1 MHMKNLGYMLLVAL
15 LLCCTCV
22 QCSEKEHQ
30 TPPALSEGDDPGGDG
45 GEENPEG
52 LPGYPKGLTVDEF
65 TQELANGSKCL
76 GFYAIV
82 DFKANPNLRF
92 RPQFSAA
99 KKPTAYFSAFAESGD
114 GTPYL
119 AVNGGFFGGTT
130 SVSLLI
136 DRGVVRS
143 LAVQEDWIWSTN
155 PYTHFFPVRAAL
167 GQLRDGSFEAAW
179 VYCVADDDNCPYA
192 FPSALGNNEKTMTF
206 MPAPPTSHTAGG
218 RRWQPYNAIG
228 GGPMLVH
235 GGRNVAEENY
245 WKEIFDCGGLQ
256 GLARHPR
263 TAIGAT
269 EDGKLV
275 IVVCDGQQA
284 GQRRYDTARTGRQND
299 LAGMCRSD
307 QSRRRRLLDLRG
319 PGGTGAQHAQRHA
332 RYDCAGRRATGAKRS
347 HGGNNRRAV
356 TRNPI
361 LYGRQA
367 FCRPFLWCAFIHF
380 CPKFVKKRIN

>member
-218 RRWQPYNAIG
+218 RRWSCTRACP
-228 GGPMLVH
+228 
-235 GGRNVAEENY
+235 GR
-245 WKEIFDCGGLQ
+245 GRTSP
-256 GLARHPR
+256 ARSCL
-263 TAIGAT
+263 G
-269 EDGKLV
+269 
-275 IVVCDGQQA
+275 C
-284 GQRRYDTARTGRQND
+284 
-299 LAGMCRSD
+299 
-307 QSRRRRLLDLRG
+307 
-319 PGGTGAQHAQRHA
+319 
-332 RYDCAGRRATGAKRS
+332 
-347 HGGNNRRAV
+347 
-356 TRNPI
+356 
-361 LYGRQA
+361 
-367 FCRPFLWCAFIHF
+367 
-380 CPKFVKKRIN
+380 

>member
-206 MPAPPTSHTAGG
+206 MPAPPTSHTAGCWSTGAGTWPRRTTGKRFSTAEVCRGLRGIPG
-218 RRWQPYNAIG
+218 RPSA
-228 GGPMLVH
+228 
-235 GGRNVAEENY
+235 
-245 WKEIFDCGGLQ
+245 
-256 GLARHPR
+256 PR
-263 TAIGAT
+263 
-269 EDGKLV
+269 
-275 IVVCDGQQA
+275 
-284 GQRRYDTARTGRQND
+284 RTGNWSSWSATD
-299 LAGMCRSD
+299 ATS
-307 QSRRRRLLDLRG
+307 
-319 PGGTGAQHAQRHA
+319 GAAP
-332 RYDCAGRRATGAKRS
+332 
-347 HGGNNRRAV
+347 V
-356 TRNPI
+356 
-361 LYGRQA
+361 
-367 FCRPFLWCAFIHF
+367 
-380 CPKFVKKRIN
+380 

>member
-82 DFKANPNLRF
+82 DFKANPDLRF

-206 MPAPPTSHTAGG
+206 MPAPPTSHTA
-218 RRWQPYNAIG
+218 
-228 GGPMLVH
+228 
-235 GGRNVAEENY
+235 EENY

-275 IVVCDGQQA
+275 IVVCDGRNKR
-284 GQRRYDTARTGRQND
+284 GS
-299 LAGMCRSD
+299 AGMTLPELADKMISLGCVEAINLDGGGSSTFVGREGRVLNMPSDTPGTTAQDVALRERSVPTAVIIAE
-307 QSRRRRLLDLRG
+307 QGRETQYFT
-319 PGGTGAQHAQRHA
+319 GGRHSAARFCGAHSFTFA
-332 RYDCAGRRATGAKRS
+332 RNLS
-347 HGGNNRRAV
+347 
-356 TRNPI
+356 
-361 LYGRQA
+361 
-367 FCRPFLWCAFIHF
+367 
-380 CPKFVKKRIN
+380 KKGLINIF

>member
-143 LAVQEDWIWSTN
+143 LAVQED
-155 PYTHFFPVRAAL
+155 
-167 GQLRDGSFEAAW
+167 
-179 VYCVADDDNCPYA
+179 
-192 FPSALGNNEKTMTF
+192 
-206 MPAPPTSHTAGG
+206 
-218 RRWQPYNAIG
+218 
-228 GGPMLVH
+228 
-235 GGRNVAEENY
+235 
-245 WKEIFDCGGLQ
+245 
-256 GLARHPR
+256 
-263 TAIGAT
+263 
-269 EDGKLV
+269 
-275 IVVCDGQQA
+275 
-284 GQRRYDTARTGRQND
+284 
-299 LAGMCRSD
+299 
-307 QSRRRRLLDLRG
+307 
-319 PGGTGAQHAQRHA
+319 
-332 RYDCAGRRATGAKRS
+332 
-347 HGGNNRRAV
+347 
-356 TRNPI
+356 
-361 LYGRQA
+361 
-367 FCRPFLWCAFIHF
+367 
-380 CPKFVKKRIN
+380 

>member
-82 DFKANPNLRF
+82 DFKANPDLRF

-206 MPAPPTSHTAGG
+206 MPAPPTSHTAGPRGPERG
-218 RRWQPYNAIG
+218 RGELLERDFRLRRSAGACAASPDG
-228 GGPMLVH
+228 HRRH
-235 GGRNVAEENY
+235 GGRET
-245 WKEIFDCGGLQ
+245 GHRGL
-256 GLARHPR
+256 RR
-263 TAIGAT
+263 T
-269 EDGKLV
+269 
-275 IVVCDGQQA
+275 QQA